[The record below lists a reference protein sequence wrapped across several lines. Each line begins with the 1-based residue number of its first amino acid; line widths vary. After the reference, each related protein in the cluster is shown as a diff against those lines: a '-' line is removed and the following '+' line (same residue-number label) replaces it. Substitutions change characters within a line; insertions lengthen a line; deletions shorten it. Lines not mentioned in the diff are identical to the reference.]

1 MKFKAIVAITLS
13 LSLLTACGA
22 NQHKE
27 NNSKSN
33 NTNKKTQQTDNTT
46 TSNTDKQMTPQEAQ
60 DN

>member
-27 NNSKSN
+27 KIKSV
-33 NTNKKTQQTDNTT
+33 
-46 TSNTDKQMTPQEAQ
+46 
-60 DN
+60 

>member
-27 NNSKSN
+27 NSSKSN
-33 NTNKKTQQTDNTT
+33 DTNKMTLIKRRNKLTT
-46 TSNTDKQMTPQEAQ
+46 LHSQIQKSK
-60 DN
+60 

>member
-27 NNSKSN
+27 NSSKSN
-33 NTNKKTQQTDNTT
+33 DTT
-46 TSNTDKQMTPQEAQ
+46 RSRRYRSKRLQSKRC
-60 DN
+60 